1 MELLGSDGNVVKSK
15 DGKFEIKT
23 RVITKPVQMAYIN
36 AANNP
41 NGERSDFLVHIG
53 LIDFIL
59 TNCIE
64 ELKIDGVSFDPL
76 AVAETANIMD
86 EKTLEELRAIH
97 ELCAPF
103 LEGLGTEH
111 EKK

>member
-1 MELLGSDGNVVKSK
+1 MELLGNSGNVAK
-15 DGKFEIKT
+15 DDKFEIKLK
-23 RVITKPVQMAYIN
+23 VITKPIQMAYIN
-36 AANNP
+36 AANNKD
-41 NGERSDFLVHIG
+41 GERSDFLVHIG

-76 AVAETANIMD
+76 VVAETANIMD
-86 EKTLEELRAIH
+86 EKTLEELRTIH

-103 LEGLGTEH
+103 LEGLGEKH